1 MARETIRWPAAA
13 RPRKT
18 APRTDQAPMPSR
30 PVMMVLGSAVGTLAD
45 STLRT
50 RSIMLLAAQANA
62 PAITYGR
69 GLNR

>member
-1 MARETIRWPAAA
+1 
-13 RPRKT
+13 
-18 APRTDQAPMPSR
+18 MPSR
-30 PVMMVLGSAVGTLAD
+30 PVVMVLGSAACVLPE
-45 STLRT
+45 SKLRT